1 MSTSFLN
8 YDEQSYKLIIFQKNI
23 EIIKNEQR
31 RRKRERY
38 YIKNNIATGFA
49 PKFPHVISL
58 HIASYLRLPLSIP
71 KSTIEKNRRL
81 IYPTSCP
88 CSNCN

>member
-1 MSTSFLN
+1 MSMSFLN
-8 YDEQSYKLIIFQKNI
+8 YDEQGYKLIRSQKNI

-31 RRKRERY
+31 RRKRERD

-58 HIASYLRLPLSIP
+58 HIASYLRLPLPVP

-81 IYPTSCP
+81 MCATSCP
-88 CSNCN
+88 CSK